1 MIQIESFE
9 EIIISI
15 PSKRTKQDAPTKLT
29 LEKIMNKTGSVNLFR
44 NFFQLLYIRTYNNNN
59 NIDNNDKNSND
70 DNKNNIIW

>member
-44 NFFQLLYIRTYNNNN
+44 NFFFINLIF
-59 NIDNNDKNSND
+59 INDRKS
-70 DNKNNIIW
+70 IVRFCF